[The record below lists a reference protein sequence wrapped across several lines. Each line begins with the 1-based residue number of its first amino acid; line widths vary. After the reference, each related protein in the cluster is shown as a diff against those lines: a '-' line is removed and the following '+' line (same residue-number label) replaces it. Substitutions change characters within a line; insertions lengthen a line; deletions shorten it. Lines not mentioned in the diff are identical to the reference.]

1 MLENIGRWLGLGWLW
16 NVLAY
21 FRKGDLPSHRAGMFC
36 PYYGK
41 CKGKTCSYAVAINK
55 DNTVV
60 NSAKW
65 TSRSKIAHPIWAT
78 RMDCSAGRD
87 GR

>member
-1 MLENIGRWLGLGWLW
+1 MLENLCRWLGLGCVW

-21 FRKGDLPSHRAGMFC
+21 FRRGDLPAHRAAMYC

-41 CKGKTCSYAVAINK
+41 CKGISCSYAIAINR
-55 DNTVV
+55 DNTAV
-60 NSAKW
+60 NSPKW
-65 TSRSKIAHPIWAT
+65 TSRPKVAHPIWAT

>member
-1 MLENIGRWLGLGWLW
+1 MLEYIGRWMGFGWAW

-21 FRKGDLPSHRAGMFC
+21 FRKGDLPEHRSQMAC

-41 CKGKTCSYAVAINK
+41 CKGTSCSYAIAINK